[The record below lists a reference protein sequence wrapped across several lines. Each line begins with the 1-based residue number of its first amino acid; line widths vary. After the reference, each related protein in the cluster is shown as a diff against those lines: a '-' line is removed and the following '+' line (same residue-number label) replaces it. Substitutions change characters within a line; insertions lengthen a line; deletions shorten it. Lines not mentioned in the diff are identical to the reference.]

1 MRALILP
8 TLAAT
13 FFGACAF
20 TGAASLASD
29 TSGADGRLQLAQ
41 LQPKDSKEEDARK
54 KQQGGG
60 RPQGEGRGQ
69 PPPSRGQPPQ
79 QGGGQT
85 PPGRGSAQPGRD
97 APVQRSLRTQPGDAG
112 PGPRGEPQIKRGDNP
127 PSRQLEGQPSQRGAV
142 QRETPVQRPYEG
154 GRRPPQ
160 GTFQGQNPAARQ
172 DDDQPSQKGAIQR
185 GDSPVQRR
193 LEGQPPSAR
202 GAPKE
207 IERAPA
213 KGFGQSPDGRGDARR
228 SAEPQRPDDVRRFQG
243 KDERP
248 QPGVRPGFGGAPR
261 VGDQG
266 RPGDGRALR
275 LEDMQK
281 GRREHVEA
289 GGQRRVI
296 EEPDRRVIVRQG
308 DRAIIQHDES
318 ARFRRFSRDART
330 ERRNDG
336 TSVTILNRRNGQ
348 VFSVVDSNGRLIRR
362 YRRTREGRE
371 VTLID
376 NRRHYGVGRSVAIGL
391 GLGLAVGLV
400 APRILIPRE
409 KYIVE
414 YDGASY
420 DDVYEA
426 LSAPP
431 LEELERDYS
440 LEEIRYSPHLRDRMR
455 RVDLDVINFEFG
467 SWEIPPDQ
475 YGRLEWVANAINR
488 ILERNPDEVFL
499 IEGHTDA
506 VGSDEDNL
514 SLSDRRAESVA
525 NVLSEQFE
533 VPPENLV
540 TQGYG
545 EQYLKVQTDGPE
557 RINRRVAVRRIT
569 PLMQKHLSAR

>member
-1 MRALILP
+1 MKRPCEDTIPMRALILP

-20 TGAASLASD
+20 TGAASFASD
-29 TSGADGRLQLAQ
+29 TSPGDGRLKLAQ
-41 LQPKDSKEEDARK
+41 FQPKDSKEEEAKK
-54 KQQGGG
+54 KQEGRRPKEDGR

-69 PPPSRGQPPQ
+69 PPAARGQPPQ
-79 QGGGQT
+79 GQ
-85 PPGRGSAQPGRD
+85 PADRGQRVQQP
-97 APVQRSLRTQPGDAG
+97 PVQRPLQTAPGGESQPRRVQPGGGFTQQPRQVQKPQEGGAQQKDEQPGARRGRQDG
-112 PGPRGEPQIKRGDNP
+112 PQRGDNTP
-127 PSRQLEGQPSQRGAV
+127 PVQRQLEGQPSGRGV
-142 QRETPVQRPYEG
+142 PKQVE
-154 GRRPPQ
+154 RPPASDP
-160 GTFQGQNPAARQ
+160 GLLRKSDP
-172 DDDQPSQKGAIQR
+172 R
-185 GDSPVQRR
+185 GDPKREAGPRR
-193 LEGQPPSAR
+193 EGDP
-202 GAPKE
+202 
-207 IERAPA
+207 
-213 KGFGQSPDGRGDARR
+213 RR
-228 SAEPQRPDDVRRFQG
+228 SADPQRPDDTRRFQG

-248 QPGVRPGFGGAPR
+248 QQPGGRPGIGGGAPR

-281 GRREHVEA
+281 GRRERVEA

-308 DRAIIQHDES
+308 NRAIIRHDES
-318 ARFRRFSRDART
+318 ARFRRLSRDART

-336 TSVTILNRRNGQ
+336 TSVTIVNRRNGQ
-348 VFSVVDSNGRLIRR
+348 VFSVVDGEGRLVRR

-371 VTLID
+371 VNLID
-376 NRRHYGVGRSVAIGL
+376 NRRHFGGGRRVALGI
-391 GLGLAVGLV
+391 GLGLAVGLA

-414 YDGASY
+414 YDGASA

-431 LEELERDYS
+431 IEELDREYS
-440 LEEIRYSPHLRDRMR
+440 LEEIRASPHLRDRMR

-467 SWEIPPDQ
+467 SWEVNPDQ
-475 YGRLEWVANAINR
+475 YSRLEWVANAINR
-488 ILERNPDEVFL
+488 VLERNPDEIFL

-514 SLSDRRAESVA
+514 GLSDRRAEAVA
-525 NVLSEQFE
+525 TVLSEQFD

-545 EQYLKVQTDGPE
+545 EEFLKVQSEGPE
-557 RINRRVAVRRIT
+557 RINRRVAARRIT
-569 PLMQKHLSAR
+569 PLMQRHLSAR

>member
-1 MRALILP
+1 MRALLLP

-13 FFGACAF
+13 LFGACAF

-29 TSGADGRLQLAQ
+29 TSAGDGRLKLAQ
-41 LQPKDSKEEDARK
+41 LAPKDSKEEEARKK

-60 RPQGEGRGQ
+60 RPQGEGQGQ
-69 PPPSRGQPPQ
+69 APPARGQPPQ
-79 QGGGQT
+79 GQPIDRGQRVQQPPVQRPLQTTPGGESQ
-85 PPGRGSAQPGRD
+85 PKRAQPGGFTQQPRQVQTPQGEERKGD
-97 APVQRSLRTQPGDAG
+97 QPAFRRGQGGTQRGDTSPPVQ
-112 PGPRGEPQIKRGDNP
+112 
-127 PSRQLEGQPSQRGAV
+127 RQLEGQPSGRGV
-142 QRETPVQRPYEG
+142 PKQVE
-154 GRRPPQ
+154 RPP
-160 GTFQGQNPAARQ
+160 AS
-172 DDDQPSQKGAIQR
+172 DPSLLRKGDPR
-185 GDSPVQRR
+185 GDPRR
-193 LEGQPPSAR
+193 EDS
-202 GAPKE
+202 
-207 IERAPA
+207 
-213 KGFGQSPDGRGDARR
+213 RR
-228 SAEPQRPDDVRRFQG
+228 SAEPQRPDDQRPDDRRFQG
-243 KDERP
+243 RDDRP
-248 QPGVRPGFGGAPR
+248 QPGVRPGFGVAPDRAR

-266 RPGDGRALR
+266 RDRPGEGRPPR

-281 GRREHVEA
+281 GRRERVEA

-308 DRAIIQHDES
+308 DRAIIRHDES
-318 ARFRRFSRDART
+318 ARFRRVARDART

-336 TSVTILNRRNGQ
+336 TSVTIFNRRNGQ
-348 VFSVVDSNGRLIRR
+348 VFSVVDADGRLIRR

-371 VTLID
+371 VNLID
-376 NRRHYGVGRSVAIGL
+376 NRRHYGGGRRVALGV
-391 GLGLAVGLV
+391 GLGLAVGLL

-431 LEELERDYS
+431 IEELDREYS

-475 YGRLEWVANAINR
+475 YSRLEWVANAINR
-488 ILERNPDEVFL
+488 VLERNPDEIFL

-506 VGSDEDNL
+506 VGSEEDNL

-525 NVLSEQFE
+525 TVLSEQFD

-545 EQYLKVQTDGPE
+545 EDLLKVPTEAAE
-557 RINRRVAVRRIT
+557 RLNRRVAVRRIT

>member
-1 MRALILP
+1 MRALILT
-8 TLAAT
+8 TLAVT
-13 FFGACAF
+13 VFGACAF

-29 TSGADGRLQLAQ
+29 TGAGEGRLKLAQ
-41 LQPKDSKEEDARK
+41 LQAKDPKEEDARR
-54 KQQGGG
+54 KQQQQQQQQQ
-60 RPQGEGRGQ
+60 RQA
-69 PPPSRGQPPQ
+69 PPQ
-79 QGGGQT
+79 QGGQA
-85 PPGRGSAQPGRD
+85 PAGRSAVQPGRD
-97 APVQRSLRTQPGDAG
+97 VPVQRPLRTQPGDAG
-112 PGPRGEPQIKRGDNP
+112 PAPRGEPQIRRGENP
-127 PSRQLEGQPSQRGAV
+127 PARQFEGQPSQRGAV
-142 QRETPVQRPYEG
+142 QRETPVQRPFEG
-154 GRRPPQ
+154 GQRPPQ
-160 GTFQGQNPAARQ
+160 GTFQGQNPSARQ
-172 DDDQPSQKGAIQR
+172 DDGQPPKGTIQR
-185 GDSPVQRR
+185 GDPPIQRR
-193 LEGQPPSAR
+193 YEGPAAR
-202 GAPKE
+202 GTPKE
-207 IERAPA
+207 IERSP
-213 KGFGQSPDGRGDARR
+213 GTGVGQSPDGRGDPRR
-228 SAEPQRPDDVRRFQG
+228 SADPQRPDDPRRFQG
-243 KDERP
+243 KDDRP
-248 QPGVRPGFGGAPR
+248 QPGIRPGFSAPNERAR
-261 VGDQG
+261 VGERD
-266 RPGDGRALR
+266 RPPGDGRALR

-281 GRREHVEA
+281 GRRERVEA

-371 VTLID
+371 ITLID
-376 NRRHYGVGRSVAIGL
+376 NRRHYGVGRNVAIGV
-391 GLGLAVGLV
+391 GLGLAVGLL

-431 LEELERDYS
+431 VDELDREYS
-440 LEEIRYSPHLRDRMR
+440 LEEIRYSPVLRDRMR

-467 SWEIPPDQ
+467 SWEVPPEQ

-499 IEGHTDA
+499 IEGYTDA

-514 SLSDRRAESVA
+514 SLSDRRAEAVA

-540 TQGYG
+540 SQGYG

-557 RINRRVAVRRIT
+557 RLNRRVAVRRIT
-569 PLMQKHLSAR
+569 PLMNRHLSAR

>member
-13 FFGACAF
+13 VFGACAF

-29 TSGADGRLQLAQ
+29 TSAGGERLKLAQ
-41 LQPKDSKEEDARK
+41 FAPKDSKEEEAK
-54 KQQGGG
+54 KKQQQQQGGG
-60 RPQGEGRGQ
+60 RPQGQ
-69 PPPSRGQPPQ
+69 PQ
-79 QGGGQT
+79 GGQT
-85 PPGRGSAQPGRD
+85 PPARGAAPQGQPGRD
-97 APVQRSLRTQPGDAG
+97 APVQRPLRTAPAEGGSA
-112 PGPRGEPQIKRGDNP
+112 PRGEPQIRRGENP
-127 PSRQLEGQPSQRGAV
+127 AGRQF
-142 QRETPVQRPYEG
+142 EG
-154 GRRPPQ
+154 GQRPPQ

-172 DDDQPSQKGAIQR
+172 DDGQPPPKGAIQR
-185 GDSPVQRR
+185 GDPPAQRR
-193 LEGQPPSAR
+193 YEGPAAR
-202 GAPKE
+202 GTPKE
-207 IERAPA
+207 VERSPA
-213 KGFGQSPDGRGDARR
+213 TGFGQSPDGRGDPRR
-228 SAEPQRPDDVRRFQG
+228 SADPQRPDDLRRFQG
-243 KDERP
+243 RDERP
-248 QPGVRPGFGGAPR
+248 QPGVRPGFGVPSDRAR

-266 RPGDGRALR
+266 RDRAGEGRFLR
-275 LEDMQK
+275 LEDMQR
-281 GRREHVEA
+281 GRRERIEA

-296 EEPDRRVIVRQG
+296 EEPDRRIIVRQG
-308 DRAIIQHDES
+308 DKAIIQHDEA
-318 ARFRRFSRDART
+318 ARFRRFTRDART

-362 YRRTREGRE
+362 YRRTRDGRE
-371 VTLID
+371 VNFID
-376 NRRHYGVGRSVAIGL
+376 NRRHYGVGRGVAIGV
-391 GLGLAVGLV
+391 GLGLAVGLL

-431 LEELERDYS
+431 VDELDREYS
-440 LEEIRYSPHLRDRMR
+440 LEEIRYSPVLRDRMR

-467 SWEIPPDQ
+467 SWEVPREQ

-525 NVLSEQFE
+525 TVLSEQFE

-545 EQYLKVQTDGPE
+545 EQFLKVPTDGPE
-557 RINRRVAVRRIT
+557 RLNRRVAVRRIT
-569 PLMQKHLSAR
+569 PLMNRNLSSR